1 MFVVVAPRGAF
12 ASHNAAVVG
21 LLELSVEGATVY
33 VSLWITLLGLLA
45 NEREAQA
52 KHLVARNIQRAS
64 RREGQVAVVLAVA
77 EAERRFAAR
86 PSCTSSITSSSSFC
100 SFSRLSRRQHAL
112 QQGPGVRALERED
125 RDSVAAVLYH
135 GGGGWAIVP
144 AVEGVSVRVRV
155 SVSGWAIVPA
165 VEGAPEPNQ
174 QQVKKH
180 L

>member
-1 MFVVVAPRGAF
+1 MFVVAAPRGAF

-77 EAERRFAAR
+77 EVERRFAAR
-86 PSCTSSITSSSSFC
+86 PSCTSSITSS

-165 VEGAPEPNQ
+165 VEGAPAPNQ
-174 QQVKKH
+174 QQVKGH